1 MTDKQDKINEQI
13 IQSLSDIK
21 AQTRQTNDK
30 IDALDAKLT
39 KKATVAGAVAGAV
52 TGSVTSGMVSVGIE
66 LIRAKFGG

>member
-13 IQSLSDIK
+13 MQGLNDIK
-21 AQTRQTNDK
+21 AQNNQINKK
-30 IDALDAKLT
+30 IDTLDAKLI

>member
-13 IQSLSDIK
+13 MQGLSDIK
-21 AQTRQTNDK
+21 AQNSQIHEK

>member
-21 AQTRQTNDK
+21 TQNSQIHEK

-52 TGSVTSGMVSVGIE
+52 TGSVTSSMVSVGIE

>member
-13 IQSLSDIK
+13 MQGLNDIK
-21 AQTRQTNDK
+21 AQNNQINKK
-30 IDALDAKLT
+30 IDTLDAKIT

>member
-13 IQSLSDIK
+13 MQGLSDIK
-21 AQTRQTNDK
+21 AQNSQIHEK
-30 IDALDAKLT
+30 IDALAKLT